1 MEALEMVGRQTVTS
15 VHFLFP
21 MCLCQQYLSSL
32 LRYKV
37 LDRRRALRD
46 ATAVVVV
53 SSIWHRKLLYQF
65 ISHALSS
72 TPILRLFANLDP
84 VGVGY
89 YGPETWKSG
98 SVVQNVTT
106 S

>member
-53 SSIWHRKLLYQF
+53 SSIWHRKLLYHF

-72 TPILRLFANLDP
+72 TSIFQLFVD
-84 VGVGY
+84 VGY

-98 SVVQNVTT
+98 SVIRNVTT